1 MRALTEQLKR
11 INHSLSP
18 KYSTHSEYDQAI
30 SQTEDELMRVDK
42 NSEHILHDLTQKSVD
57 LLAQGR
63 RVQQMHAQQVRRPAP
78 GQGVPA
84 EAQGDGQGQQLS
96 KPPSAL
102 DDPAAL
108 EAAALEA
115 VEGAARRAAEEAALK
130 AAEEA
135 ALQAAEQ
142 AAEATRIAVEEEAA
156 RQAAVEAAARHVAAE
171 EAASRE
177 AADAARRAADD
188 ELAEAARRALEE
200 EERRAVWL
208 ARARKKVADWR
219 SHQ

>member
-1 MRALTEQLKR
+1 M
-11 INHSLSP
+11 
-18 KYSTHSEYDQAI
+18 
-30 SQTEDELMRVDK
+30 
-42 NSEHILHDLTQKSVD
+42 
-57 LLAQGR
+57 
-63 RVQQMHAQQVRRPAP
+63 RRPAP
-78 GQGVPA
+78 GAGGA
-84 EAQGDGQGQQLS
+84 GRGAGGWAGQQLS

-108 EAAALEA
+108 EAAAREA

-188 ELAEAARRALEE
+188 ELAEAARRAL
-200 EERRAVWL
+200 RRKSAGRCGWR
-208 ARARKKVADWR
+208 ARARR
-219 SHQ
+219 SRTGGAISDRAKHQLGRGQHDIYIRHIMAHRKPDFMMMRARYPR